1 MHTEARRNRIPILL
15 ALIAAAATVTAV
27 ALAGCSGK
35 LHAPGGTTMPVGG
48 PSAAQRTEQP
58 QQSQQPQQPEG
69 DGSIQGDNGIAV
81 DADHAAIT
89 GLKPEL
95 HAALLRAAEGAKE
108 AGVELRVTSGWRSRE
123 LQQQLLDAAV
133 QQYGSE
139 AEASK
144 WVDTPDR
151 SLHVTGDAVD
161 VGMLDASIWLGDNGQ
176 RFGLCRAFENER
188 WHFELAPDGG
198 TGQCPALLPDPSFRR

>member
-1 MHTEARRNRIPILL
+1 MHTEPRRNRIPILL
-15 ALIAAAATVTAV
+15 ALIAAAATISAI

-35 LHAPGGTTMPVGG
+35 LHAPGGGMMPVNG
-48 PSAAQRTEQP
+48 PGASQQAEQP
-58 QQSQQPQQPEG
+58 KEPQKPEG

-81 DADHAAIT
+81 DADHAAIA
-89 GLKPEL
+89 GLKPD
-95 HAALLRAAEGAKE
+95 LRAALTRAAERASQE
-108 AGVELRVTSGWRSRE
+108 GVELRVTSGWRSRE
-123 LQQQLLDAAV
+123 LQQQLRRDAV

-144 WVDTPDR
+144 WVDTPER

-161 VGMLDASIWLGDNGQ
+161 VGPLDGSIWLGDNG
-176 RFGLCRAFENER
+176 REFGLCRAFENER

-198 TGQCPALLPDPSFRR
+198 AGECPALLPDPSYRR

>member
-48 PSAAQRTEQP
+48 LNGSQRTEQQPP
-58 QQSQQPQQPEG
+58 QKPEG
-69 DGSIQGDNGIAV
+69 DGSIQGENGIAV

-89 GLKPEL
+89 GLKPRLRE
-95 HAALLRAAEGAKE
+95 ALTRAAEGASQE
-108 AGVELRVTSGWRSRE
+108 GVELRVTSGWRSRE
-123 LQQQLLDAAV
+123 LQQQLLDSAV

-144 WVDTPDR
+144 WVDTPQR

-161 VGMLDASIWLGDNGQ
+161 VGMLEASIWLGDNGQ

-188 WHFELAPDGG
+188 WHFELAPENG